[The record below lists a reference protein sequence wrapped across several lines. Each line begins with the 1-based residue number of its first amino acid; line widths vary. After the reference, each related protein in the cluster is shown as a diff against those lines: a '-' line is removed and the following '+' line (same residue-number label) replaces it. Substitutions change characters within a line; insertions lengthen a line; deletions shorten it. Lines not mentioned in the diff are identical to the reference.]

1 MMVSVLLF
9 WIGLHPLHVSVTE
22 ITYDQNDRELEIVCR
37 LFIDDLELSLQAQTG
52 NPELDLLQ
60 PGGSITTDQLVS
72 AYLQKHFSISLDQK
86 LQKIRYLGSEQE
98 DVALVCYLVVE
109 KIKRW
114 KTILVMNNSIQETHS
129 DQSNLVH
136 VTWGEKVKSLRLT
149 RERPEQELV
158 FESTK
163 P

>member
-1 MMVSVLLF
+1 MMLSVLAF

-22 ITYDQNDRELEIVCR
+22 ITYDEKDRELEIVCR
-37 LFIDDLELSLQAQTG
+37 MFIDDLELSLQAQTG

-60 PGGSITTDQLVS
+60 PGGGITTDQLVS
-72 AYLQKHFSISLDQK
+72 AYLEKHFSLSLDQK
-86 LQKIRYLGSEQE
+86 IQKIRYLGSEQE

-114 KTILVMNNSIQETHS
+114 KTIRVTNNCIQEIHT

-136 VTWGEKVKSLRLT
+136 VTWGERVKSLRLT
-149 RERPEQELV
+149 REKPQQELV
-158 FESTK
+158 FESAK